1 MTVVA
6 CHKVDN
12 KRTKVCLDN
21 DYSFVL
27 YNSELRR
34 FRISEGRDMEP
45 SHISEIN
52 KILKNRIR
60 NRILY
65 MLGNNDKTREDI
77 KNRLIMSGYPED
89 ITESVIEELVMYGYI
104 DDERYVRNYIESV
117 SLRKSRREII
127 NYLRNHN
134 VDLHMA
140 QRIIGET
147 EMDES
152 AAIIKNIAKK
162 GYTLEEFV
170 MLDYDKRNKIV
181 QFLLRKGFSMDS
193 IRHICS

>member
-34 FRISEGRDMEP
+34 FHISEGRDMEP

-77 KNRLIMSGYPED
+77 KNRLLMSGYPED
-89 ITESVIEELVMYGYI
+89 ITEVVIEELSMYGYI
-104 DDERYVRNYIESV
+104 DDERFVRNYIESV
-117 SLRKSRREII
+117 ALRKSRREML
-127 NYLRNHN
+127 NYLRYHN

-140 QRIIGET
+140 QRIIDET
-147 EMDES
+147 ELDES

-162 GYTLEEFV
+162 GYSLEEFV
-170 MLDYDKRNKIV
+170 LLDYDKRNKIV